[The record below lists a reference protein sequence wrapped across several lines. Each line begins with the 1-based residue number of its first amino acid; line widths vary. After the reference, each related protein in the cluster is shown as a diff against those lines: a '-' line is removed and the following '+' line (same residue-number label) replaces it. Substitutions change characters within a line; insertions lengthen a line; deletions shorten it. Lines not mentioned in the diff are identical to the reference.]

1 MIEMLQ
7 PKFIDVE
14 IVINDSI
21 LLTQTKIL
29 FGYEVESDR
38 QIVEIELNADYNCTS
53 LIKFGQEKEVSL
65 NELAKTNLNK
75 RLEVE
80 INGKIIRGMIEFTKE
95 MKAEKFLDNEKFK
108 YEINFDFIPKFY
120 IKTKSVF
127 IHKTNIFFSARVLS
141 NHQITHIFSENS
153 KITGVSPFCEQKGVD
168 LIFSEIKD
176 FSFKNVYKIFYCN
189 SKLFKQNQQLTIGI
203 NNFIGNDSNLNK
215 NKEVFKKPY
224 PKFYR
229 KSKAHVNLDKENV
242 LIKNLKLLYNLK
254 IKEDDNPAKNM
265 RKNFKNKIVKFG
277 NLSNSLLTQFDDE
290 LLKILSK

>member
-127 IHKTNIFFSARVLS
+127 
-141 NHQITHIFSENS
+141 
-153 KITGVSPFCEQKGVD
+153 
-168 LIFSEIKD
+168 
-176 FSFKNVYKIFYCN
+176 
-189 SKLFKQNQQLTIGI
+189 
-203 NNFIGNDSNLNK
+203 NK
-215 NKEVFKKPY
+215 KKKE
-224 PKFYR
+224 
-229 KSKAHVNLDKENV
+229 A
-242 LIKNLKLLYNLK
+242 
-254 IKEDDNPAKNM
+254 
-265 RKNFKNKIVKFG
+265 
-277 NLSNSLLTQFDDE
+277 
-290 LLKILSK
+290 

>member
-80 INGKIIRGMIEFTKE
+80 INGKIIMGIIEFTKE
-95 MKAEKFLDNEKFK
+95 MKAEKF
-108 YEINFDFIPKFY
+108 
-120 IKTKSVF
+120 IKQT
-127 IHKTNIFFSARVLS
+127 FFSL
-141 NHQITHIFSENS
+141 HGFCQIIKLPIFS
-153 KITGVSPFCEQKGVD
+153 
-168 LIFSEIKD
+168 
-176 FSFKNVYKIFYCN
+176 
-189 SKLFKQNQQLTIGI
+189 
-203 NNFIGNDSNLNK
+203 
-215 NKEVFKKPY
+215 
-224 PKFYR
+224 
-229 KSKAHVNLDKENV
+229 
-242 LIKNLKLLYNLK
+242 LK
-254 IKEDDNPAKNM
+254 IQKSLEFLLFANKKEL
-265 RKNFKNKIVKFG
+265 I
-277 NLSNSLLTQFDDE
+277 
-290 LLKILSK
+290 